1 MIKNI
6 FKKNTYTKKVNVKAY
21 GRVKHKLKI
30 LFAAAFLLFFSMGL
44 TGLTAC
50 SVKDVNSDKVSELD
64 FTVVEDK
71 DLPQE
76 LKKLIDEK
84 KENTLRMTYTTKDY
98 TYMIVGYGTQETSGY
113 SIRVNDVYL
122 GKNAVYVDV
131 NLIGPAAGEQ
141 VTEMPTTPY
150 IVIKV
155 EKREESVIFQM

>member
-6 FKKNTYTKKVNVKAY
+6 FTKNTYTKKVNVKAY
-21 GRVKHKLKI
+21 GMAKHRLKVLI
-30 LFAAAFLLFFSMGL
+30 TVLVLLFFSV
-44 TGLTAC
+44 GLTAC

-71 DLPQE
+71 DLPEE

-150 IVIKV
+150 VVIKV